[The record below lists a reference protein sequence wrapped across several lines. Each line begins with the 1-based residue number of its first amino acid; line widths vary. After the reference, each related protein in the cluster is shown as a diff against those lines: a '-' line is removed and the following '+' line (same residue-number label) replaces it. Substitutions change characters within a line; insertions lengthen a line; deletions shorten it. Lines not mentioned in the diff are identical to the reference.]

1 MSSSVPPSRSGRFRL
16 VSGAAA
22 GPQAMTQAFNRG
34 FQGYRYA
41 VHFTPAQLTD
51 FLLRSGMAP
60 EDCPVLLAW
69 EEGRWQGA
77 GVAVL
82 AVEGVEAW
90 CGGLGVA
97 SEYRGQGWGERL
109 MLALHERARARG
121 AQSLLLEVL
130 VDNEPAQ
137 RLYRKLGYQE
147 ERELLIWERP
157 ARQGALPVPFERL
170 EPADPLE
177 VLEKLHAWH
186 DQPPCWQRRASFLR
200 RSAALMEAYTIPA
213 KDGLPVA
220 YVLCKAGR
228 DPESSRAYLR
238 IFDLATDPQADVLMA
253 ARPLLQA
260 LQLTYMDADLL
271 LFNEPVE
278 SKLNRVFAAL
288 GFLVKDRQMEMRRV
302 LGGE

>member
-1 MSSSVPPSRSGRFRL
+1 MSGHPSSGGAERFRL
-16 VSGAAA
+16 VSGAGA

-41 VHFTPAQLTD
+41 SHFTPVQLAE
-51 FLLRSGMAP
+51 FLRLSGVAP
-60 EDCPVLLAW
+60 EDCTVLLAW

-82 AVEGVEAW
+82 AVEGEEGW

-97 SEYRGQGWGERL
+97 PEHRRQGWGERL
-109 MLALHERARARG
+109 MQALHQRARARG
-121 AQSLLLEVL
+121 VRTLILEVL
-130 VDNEPAQ
+130 WDNEPAQ
-137 RLYRKLGYQE
+137 RLYHKLGYRE

-157 ARQGALPVPFERL
+157 ARQGALPVPYERL
-170 EPADPLE
+170 QPADPLD
-177 VLEKLHAWH
+177 VLARFHVWH

-220 YVLCKAGR
+220 YALCKAGR
-228 DPESSRAYLR
+228 DPESGRAYLR
-238 IFDLATDPQADVLMA
+238 IFDVATDPQADVLMA

-260 LQLTYMDADLL
+260 LQLKYMEADLL
-271 LFNEPVE
+271 LLNEPVE

-288 GFLVKDRQMEMRRV
+288 GFLVKDRQMEMKRE
-302 LGGE
+302 LSGE

>member
-1 MSSSVPPSRSGRFRL
+1 MSGPAPSARSARFRL

-41 VHFTPAQLTD
+41 VHFSPVQLTD
-51 FLLRSGMAP
+51 FLLRSGIAP

-77 GVAVL
+77 GVAAL
-82 AVEGVEAW
+82 AIEGAEAW

-97 SEYRGQGWGERL
+97 PEYRGQGWGKRL
-109 MLALHERARARG
+109 MQALHQRARARG
-121 AQSLLLEVL
+121 ADVVLLEVL
-130 VDNEPAQ
+130 RDNEPALG
-137 RLYRKLGYQE
+137 LYRKLGYRE

-157 ARQGALPVPFERL
+157 AHQGALPVPFERL

-177 VLEKLHAWH
+177 VLEKFHAWH

-228 DPESSRAYLR
+228 DPKSGRAYLR

-260 LQLTYMDADLL
+260 LQLKFMDADLL

-288 GFLVKDRQMEMRRV
+288 GFLVKDRQMEMRRA
-302 LGGE
+302 LSGE